1 MPAPAGDALILEA
14 LNRLR
19 AELTLAGMRAVP
31 SDSPS
36 SPVPERAPDFVPERA
51 PDFVP
56 EFATIT
62 ISRADDA
69 RVAVAVSVGAGN
81 SSALVRQTIIGDAQ
95 GADGASVLAIRAV
108 ELLRATL
115 MQATTVVLPPP
126 PAVRVPEPPGR
137 STAPS
142 PAAAL
147 VLHLRWAVALGPALL
162 RSFAGFGSAV
172 GGTARVSFRPIA
184 PLGIE
189 VQAAGPMWAR
199 DLTATAGSASVRQ
212 ELAFAGVTWF
222 LRDGHRLSPIASA
235 GAGLY
240 HVQVTGHAANGAAVS
255 GALWAP
261 LASTSVGLGVALGSR
276 YALRIDAAALFLQ
289 PAPYVLIGASEVGH
303 AGRPLLLLGL
313 TVERHS
319 PPAEIR

>member
-1 MPAPAGDALILEA
+1 
-14 LNRLR
+14 
-19 AELTLAGMRAVP
+19 
-31 SDSPS
+31 
-36 SPVPERAPDFVPERA
+36 
-51 PDFVP
+51 
-56 EFATIT
+56 
-62 ISRADDA
+62 
-69 RVAVAVSVGAGN
+69 
-81 SSALVRQTIIGDAQ
+81 
-95 GADGASVLAIRAV
+95 
-108 ELLRATL
+108 LRATL

-199 DLTATAGSASVRQ
+199 DLTATA
-212 ELAFAGVTWF
+212 
-222 LRDGHRLSPIASA
+222 ASA